1 MKSNGA
7 DKGPQARKEGLATP
21 DLNLMALSP
30 VCWSRDSCTAYF
42 VNAQEDEGRTRED
55 LVRVLAFAG
64 DVKTEAVQQDAV
76 VDFAPAIRARRFLL
90 HCVAKD
96 LGLASVSVGDAG
108 EKFVR
113 VSQVVEAAADEHEL
127 PENSDGGNGDGGGN
141 EEEEGGLEVHG
152 EEDSTSSSHRVARP
166 WRPCR
171 SCCAW
176 GLIERLLRGPGDQ

>member
-1 MKSNGA
+1 MKPNGA

-21 DLNLMALSP
+21 DLNLRALSQ

-55 LVRVLAFAG
+55 LVRLLAFAG
-64 DVKTEAVQQDAV
+64 DVRTEAVQQDAV
-76 VDFAPAIRARRFLL
+76 VNFPPAIRARRFLL
-90 HCVAKD
+90 HCLAKD
-96 LGLASVSVGDAG
+96 LGLVSVSVGDAG

-127 PENSDGGNGDGGGN
+127 PENSDDCDGDGGGN
-141 EEEEGGLEVHG
+141 EEEGDLEVHG
-152 EEDSTSSSHRVARP
+152 EEDSTSSSQRVTRLQ
-166 WRPCR
+166 RPCR

-176 GLIERLLRGPGDQ
+176 GPIEQLLRAAVDR